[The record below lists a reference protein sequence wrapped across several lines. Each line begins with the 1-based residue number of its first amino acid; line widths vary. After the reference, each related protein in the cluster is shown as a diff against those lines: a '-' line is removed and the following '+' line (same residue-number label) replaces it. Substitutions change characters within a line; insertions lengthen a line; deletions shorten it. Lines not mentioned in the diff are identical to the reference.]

1 MAQAGGQWVEKLDEA
16 LNFAAELLSNKILQG
31 SS

>member
-1 MAQAGGQWVEKLDEA
+1 MAQAGGQWVDKLDEA
-16 LNFAAELLSNKILQG
+16 LCFATELLSNKILQG